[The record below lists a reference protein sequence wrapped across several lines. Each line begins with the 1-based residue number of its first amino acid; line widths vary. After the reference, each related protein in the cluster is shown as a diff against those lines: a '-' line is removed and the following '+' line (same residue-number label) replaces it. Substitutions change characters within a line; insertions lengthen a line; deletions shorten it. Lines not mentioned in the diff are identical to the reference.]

1 MKKANKMMALTMAA
15 AMLVPQ
21 MAFAGESEQTTFN
34 IFAGVS
40 ALSPDNSEKPLV
52 QQMNE
57 AMGVTIDWNCVSGDT
72 LTEKKNLIL
81 NAGVDMPDAFMA
93 AELTDYE
100 LINYG
105 SYGVLIPL
113 EDYINEETMP
123 NLTALAEKRP
133 ELLATATMPDGHI
146 YGLPGISEMVTLMMM
161 ELILELVL
169 SRSLLL
175 SIRIGWRRLEWK
187 CRQHSMN
194 STMYLLHLRKM
205 TAMEM
210 VMQLMRFRCP
220 LWQTI
225 GVLE

>member
-57 AMGVTIDWNCVSGDT
+57 AMGVSIDWNCVSGDT

-93 AELTDYE
+93 AELSDYE

-105 SYGVLIPL
+105 GYGVLIPL

-146 YGLPGISEMVTLMMM
+146 YGLPGISEMGYIDDDGTYI
-161 ELILELVL
+161 ESVL
-169 SRSLLL
+169 FRSLLQ
-175 SIRIGWRRLEWK
+175 SIRIGWRQLEWK
-187 CRQHSMN
+187 CQQHSMN
-194 STMYLLHLRKM
+194 SMMYLLHLRKM

-210 VMQLMRFRCP
+210 VMQLMKFRFP

>member
-57 AMGVTIDWNCVSGDT
+57 AMGVSIDWNCVSGDT

-93 AELTDYE
+93 A
-100 LINYG
+100 
-105 SYGVLIPL
+105 
-113 EDYINEETMP
+113 
-123 NLTALAEKRP
+123 
-133 ELLATATMPDGHI
+133 
-146 YGLPGISEMVTLMMM
+146 
-161 ELILELVL
+161 L
-169 SRSLLL
+169 SRAL
-175 SIRIGWRRLEWK
+175 R
-187 CRQHSMN
+187 
-194 STMYLLHLRKM
+194 LHLIERRAGI
-205 TAMEM
+205 TFVRLHVR
-210 VMQLMRFRCP
+210 VMMNLAAQSVKNIQCVHASFFSLYFPISMGFVVIRLYSFSEASN
-220 LWQTI
+220 LSLNGI
-225 GVLE
+225 IVLP

>member
-93 AELTDYE
+93 ADLTDYE

-113 EDYINEETMP
+113 EDYINGDNAKSDCIGREETRASCYS
-123 NLTALAEKRP
+123 NYARRSYLWT
-133 ELLATATMPDGHI
+133 
-146 YGLPGISEMVTLMMM
+146 
-161 ELILELVL
+161 
-169 SRSLLL
+169 SR
-175 SIRIGWRRLEWK
+175 
-187 CRQHSMN
+187 
-194 STMYLLHLRKM
+194 Y
-205 TAMEM
+205 
-210 VMQLMRFRCP
+210 F
-220 LWQTI
+220 
-225 GVLE
+225 